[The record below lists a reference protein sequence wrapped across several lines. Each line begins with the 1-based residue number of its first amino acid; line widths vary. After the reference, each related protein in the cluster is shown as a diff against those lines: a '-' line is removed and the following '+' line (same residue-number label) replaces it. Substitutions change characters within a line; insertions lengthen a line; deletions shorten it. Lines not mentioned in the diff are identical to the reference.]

1 MSQSARTERLLN
13 LLFALM
19 SVGRPMPKSELRS
32 VIRAYAESPSDEA
45 FERMFERDKDEL
57 RGMGIPIDTVEGSD
71 GAGGIEGYRIAF
83 EDYALPEVELTA
95 DEATVLGIAA
105 RVWEQAALGPA
116 AQQALRKLEAS
127 GAAAGREVV
136 GVETRIATA
145 EPAFPILL
153 DAVAARRA
161 VAFGYRRPGDVEPT
175 ARRVQPWGVASRRGH
190 WYLVGHDLDREAARV
205 FRLSRIVGTP
215 AGLGAPGAY
224 DIPADA
230 DPITMIASAARD
242 GGDRTAVVI
251 VGPGAASLR
260 RRARQR
266 VVLDGGHERLV
277 LDFADDEALAR
288 ELVGFGPAV
297 VVEEPE
303 SLRAAVVRRLRV
315 LVEEGP

>member
-19 SVGRPMPKSELRS
+19 SAARPMPKSDLRS
-32 VIRAYAESPSDEA
+32 VISAYAESPSDEA

-57 RGMGIPIDTVEGSD
+57 RGMGIPIETVEGSD
-71 GAGGIEGYRIAF
+71 GAGGIEGYRVSF

-116 AQQALRKLEAS
+116 AQQALRKLEATGAGAS
-127 GAAAGREVV
+127 GEPV
-136 GVETRIATA
+136 GVETRIGTA

-153 DAVAARRA
+153 DAVAARR
-161 VAFGYRRPGDVEPT
+161 VVTFDYRRPGDAEPS

-190 WYLVGHDLDREAARV
+190 WYLVGHDLDRDAARV
-205 FRLSRIVGTP
+205 FRLSRVVGAP
-215 AGLGAPGAY
+215 RALGATGAY
-224 DIPADA
+224 EIPDA
-230 DPITMIASAARD
+230 DPMAMIASAAQD
-242 GGDRTAVVI
+242 GGDRTAVVV

-260 RRARQR
+260 RRATER
-266 VVLDGGHERLV
+266 VDLGDGRERLS
-277 LDFADDEALAR
+277 LAYADDEALAR
-288 ELVGFGPAV
+288 ELVGFGAAV

-303 SLRAAVVRRLRV
+303 SLRAAVVRRLRAIAG
-315 LVEEGP
+315 EGS